1 MAITI
6 TEQFRADL
14 GGRKWRA
21 FQLTHDES
29 TSTVAAISIDLNYI
43 DFFTHSYTNLTS
55 APANT
60 SITARYLTMSIN
72 ATRDTLTITQP
83 PKAGSKSSLLAI
95 GW

>member
-1 MAITI
+1 MTITL

-21 FQLTHDES
+21 YQVTHDES
-29 TSTVAAISIDLNYI
+29 TSTIAAISIDLNYI

-60 SITARYLTMSIN
+60 SITARVHHNVYKLNQRHVNNYSTS
-72 ATRDTLTITQP
+72 
-83 PKAGSKSSLLAI
+83 
-95 GW
+95 